1 MSRKTSPDRY
11 RTPRRTKDTARG
23 TVNMADVAA
32 AAGVSV
38 STVSRALRGLPGV
51 GEEQRRRI
59 EDIAAQLS
67 YVVSPDA
74 SRLARGGTGRIAVV
88 LDNVDRWF
96 FGTVLAGIE
105 RVLRAADFDVLVY
118 HVDGAEERQR
128 FFTELPARR
137 KVDGVIVVALPA
149 PTSEFSRLSLMDVHV
164 VVAGGRMGDFECVR
178 IDDVE
183 AARTAVSHL
192 TGLGH
197 RNVAML
203 RTQDRAGEVWPVDQA
218 RTEGYLKAMAE
229 VGVMPDDPDNVGVV
243 QLPDLP
249 GSPVLTIPFGADEG
263 YAATVRLLEQPSPP
277 TAIFAHSDEIAFG
290 CLQALR
296 HHGWSVPEDMSVV
309 GIDDHPLSE
318 VMRLTTVAQPV
329 REQGEL
335 AATTMIRSLSGQTG
349 DRTHDHVVGTHLVVR
364 GSTARPRRRKRP
376 SGTG

>member
-11 RTPRRTKDTARG
+11 SEAGRPTHAARP

-51 GEEQRRRI
+51 GDEQRRRI

-96 FGTVLAGIE
+96 FGSVLAGVE

-118 HVDGAEERQR
+118 HVDGPEERQR
-128 FFTELPARR
+128 FFAELPARR

-149 PTSEFSRLSLMDVHV
+149 PSHEFSRLGLMDVHV

-178 IDDVE
+178 IDDVS
-183 AARTAVSHL
+183 AAFTAVSHL
-192 TGLGH
+192 TALGH
-197 RNVAML
+197 RRIAML
-203 RTQDRAGEVWPVDQA
+203 RTRDGRGEVWPTDQA

-229 VGVMPDDPDNVGVV
+229 VGVMPEDPDARGERVATADEPPVV
-243 QLPDLP
+243 
-249 GSPVLTIPFGADEG
+249 TIPFGADQG
-263 YAATVRLLEQPSPP
+263 FAATEQLLAQEHPP
-277 TAIFAHSDEIAFG
+277 TAIFAHSDEVAFG

-296 HHGWSVPEDMSVV
+296 KHGWSVPEDMSVV
-309 GIDDHPLSE
+309 GIDDHPLST
-318 VMRLTTVAQPV
+318 VMDLTTVAQPV
-329 REQGEL
+329 AAQGEL
-335 AATTMIRSLSGQTG
+335 AATAMLGSLAGKPATMAR
-349 DRTHDHVVGTHLVVR
+349 DHVVATELVVR
-364 GSTARPRRRKRP
+364 GSTAKPRRRKRP
-376 SGTG
+376 AGHH

>member
-1 MSRKTSPDRY
+1 
-11 RTPRRTKDTARG
+11 
-23 TVNMADVAA
+23 MADVAA

-59 EDIAAQLS
+59 EGIAAQLS

-118 HVDGAEERQR
+118 HVDGEEERQR
-128 FFTELPARR
+128 FFADLPARR

-149 PTSEFSRLSLMDVHV
+149 PAHEFARLSLMGVHV
-164 VVAGGRMGDFECVR
+164 VVAGGRMGEFECVR
-178 IDDVE
+178 IDDVA

-197 RNVAML
+197 RHVAML
-203 RTQDRAGEVWPVDQA
+203 RTRDSGGAVWPTDQA
-218 RTEGYLKAMAE
+218 RTEGYLEAMAQ
-229 VGVMPDDPDNVGVV
+229 VGVRPEDPDALLGD
-243 QLPDLP
+243 QDTPL
-249 GSPVLTIPFGADEG
+249 GGTHPVLTIPFGADHG
-263 YAATVRLLEQPSPP
+263 WAATERLISGPHPP

-296 HHGWSVPEDMSVV
+296 HHGWSVPQDMSVV
-309 GIDDHPLSE
+309 AIDDHPLSG
-318 VMRLTTVAQPV
+318 VMGLTTVAQPV
-329 REQGEL
+329 RTQGEL
-335 AATTMIRSLSGQTG
+335 AAMAMLGSLGGTPVAG
-349 DRTHDHVVGTHLVVR
+349 AGGAGGAADHVVATTLVVR
-364 GSTARPRRRKRP
+364 GSTGRPREAGAP
-376 SGTG
+376 LGSDG

>member
-1 MSRKTSPDRY
+1 
-11 RTPRRTKDTARG
+11 
-23 TVNMADVAA
+23 MADVAA

-51 GEEQRRRI
+51 GDDQRRRI
-59 EDIAAQLS
+59 ADIAAQLS

-105 RVLRAADFDVLVY
+105 SVLRGADFDVLVY
-118 HVDGAEERQR
+118 HVDGEAERQR
-128 FFTELPARR
+128 FFAELPARR

-149 PTSEFSRLSLMDVHV
+149 PSQEFSRLGLMGVHV

-178 IDDVE
+178 IDDV
-183 AARTAVSHL
+183 AAAHSAVSHL
-192 TGLGH
+192 TSLGH
-197 RNVAML
+197 RRIAML
-203 RTQDRAGEVWPVDQA
+203 RTQDRVGEVWPVDQA

-229 VGVMPDDPDNVGVV
+229 VGVMPEDPDGNGSL
-243 QLPDLP
+243 LPDAEDQ
-249 GSPVLTIPFGADEG
+249 PVVTIPFGADEG
-263 YAATVRLLEQPSPP
+263 YAATERLLLKATPP

-296 HHGWSVPEDMSVV
+296 HHGWSVPDDMSVV
-309 GIDDHPLSE
+309 GIDDHPLSQ

-329 REQGEL
+329 RAQGEL
-335 AATTMIRSLSGQTG
+335 AAMAMIGSLAGKPRADG
-349 DRTHDHVVGTHLVVR
+349 HDHHVATRLVVR
-364 GSTARPRRRKRP
+364 GSTAEPRRSTVPTTTREA
-376 SGTG
+376 TGRSRRH